1 MFPLDKKTKYVKIKK
16 SVNFFV
22 HYFVVF
28 NGLFFFY
35 ELFLLNL
42 KYMNMKKKMII
53 SVTASFAL
61 FSTAV
66 CAVGTTVAGPAERM
80 PSVYAATVSVS
91 SSEHKVPDP
100 KEKKK
105 PLPVLGE
112 MILVKPLKI
121 NDLLPIYLK
130 KKKW

>member
-22 HYFVVF
+22 YYFVVF

-42 KYMNMKKKMII
+42 KYMNMKKKMIL

-61 FSTAV
+61 FQ
-66 CAVGTTVAGPAERM
+66 
-80 PSVYAATVSVS
+80 
-91 SSEHKVPDP
+91 
-100 KEKKK
+100 
-105 PLPVLGE
+105 PLPAQSE
-112 MILVKPLKI
+112 QA
-121 NDLLPIYLK
+121 LPTRQNKCCRLMPQS
-130 KKKW
+130 